1 MTTNSIPFVPPASEE
16 DIQAIIETARDY
28 IEGWF
33 TADAERMERALHP
46 ELVKRSLW
54 YNSNTKTWKVGQTST
69 AEMMVNWTRE
79 GGGKDR
85 PANEKL
91 FDIEV
96 MDVFRH
102 VATAKVSS
110 YPFMDYLH
118 LVKLENRWWIINV
131 LFERREGYIE
141 E

>member
-1 MTTNSIPFVPPASEE
+1 MATDSIPSVLPATDE
-16 DIQAIIETARDY
+16 DIQAIIATARDY

-33 TADAERMERALHP
+33 TGNAERMERALRP
-46 ELVKRSLW
+46 ELVKRGLW
-54 YNSNTKTWKVGQTST
+54 YNSTAETWRVGNTST

-96 MDVFRH
+96 LDVFRH

-118 LVKLENRWWIINV
+118 LVKLEDRWWIINV
-131 LFERREGYIE
+131 VFERREGYIE